1 LASRMS
7 RYRKLIRMSA
17 LSAPA
22 KIFQRISPLLV
33 TVEITDKPCR
43 LLLTR
48 KIVAIG
54 RRLSKG

>member
-1 LASRMS
+1 
-7 RYRKLIRMSA
+7 MSA